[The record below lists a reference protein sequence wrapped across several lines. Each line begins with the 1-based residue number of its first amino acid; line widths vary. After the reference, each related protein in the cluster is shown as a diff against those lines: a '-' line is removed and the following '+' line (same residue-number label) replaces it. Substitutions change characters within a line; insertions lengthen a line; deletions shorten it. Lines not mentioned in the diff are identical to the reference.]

1 MGGLIWVDS
10 DYGLPIFLLLT
21 VLGAA
26 AAFSSGRAIALSWSA
41 EWLLVPAMIVL
52 SAAVR
57 FLHFALFQENL
68 FSLHYYVVTLIVLIV
83 VALYGYR
90 GTRARQ
96 MATQYSWAFA
106 RSGLGWRAR

>member
-1 MGGLIWVDS
+1 MAGLIWVDS

-21 VLGAA
+21 FLGGAA
-26 AAFSSGRAIALSWSA
+26 AFASGRAIALSWSA
-41 EWLLVPAMIVL
+41 EWLLIPAMIVL

-68 FSLHYYVVTLIVLIV
+68 FSLHYYVVTLIVMIA
-83 VALYGYR
+83 VAGYGYR
-90 GTRARQ
+90 STRARQ